1 MQFVHRDREDAG
13 VRARVDEATH
23 RCQHAFTSNWENLC
37 CEGNAAYTSWPKDT
51 SAAMELVLHAHALQE
66 AEKEL
71 QQYLIYSGNSQLWD
85 QMLLERNRIQKERK
99 AEEIRLKK
107 IADAKAKEIKQAL
120 ELAFYCI
127 MVISIVGAVASGTMS
142 YVESLGS

>member
-1 MQFVHRDREDAG
+1 M
-13 VRARVDEATH
+13 
-23 RCQHAFTSNWENLC
+23 
-37 CEGNAAYTSWPKDT
+37 
-51 SAAMELVLHAHALQE
+51 QE